1 MQVHYTDG
9 ELLELLK
16 GDPDKAI
23 ELLFRQYYSYV
34 CKMVYQVVPEANVA
48 EDLAQDIFFEMWRR
62 KDQLNITSIRA
73 YLRRAALNRTLNYLR
88 NRKIKWDDELS
99 FPEQESRETP
109 TQESVETAELE
120 QMIEAAIDQLPER
133 CRAVFLLSRFEELS
147 HQEIADELDI
157 SVKTVENQI
166 TKALKYL
173 RKALQP
179 YLSANLLFLLPF
191 LLW

>member
-1 MQVHYTDG
+1 MQYTDE

-16 GDPDKAI
+16 TDADKAI
-23 ELLFRQYYSYV
+23 ELLFRQYYGYV
-34 CKMVYQVVPEANVA
+34 CKIVYQVVPQANVA

-62 KDQLNITSIRA
+62 KGQLNITSIRA

-88 NRKIKWDDELS
+88 NRKIKWDDEQAL
-99 FPEQESRETP
+99 PAMESQDTP
-109 TQESVETAELE
+109 TQQTVETAELE
-120 QMIEAAIDQLPER
+120 KMIEVAIGELPER

-147 HQEIADELDI
+147 HQEIADELNI
-157 SVKTVENQI
+157 SIKTVENQI